1 MTDDANDPEPDI
13 VFGRDLEKDLPA
25 ALARH
30 SAQRVLVVSSPSRR
44 FVDRVTTALGDRPF
58 EVFAEAQ
65 VHVPADVVAK
75 ASDAVRRFGAD
86 TIVTVGGGSATGLG
100 KALRLEHDLT
110 LVVVPTT
117 YAGSEQTDIY
127 GITTNGDKQTGRDPR
142 VRPDVVLY
150 EASLTAELP
159 VKLTTQ
165 SLMNALAHPVSA
177 LSTKSLD
184 GATRRDALAAVRTI
198 LRVLE
203 ELAEAPRDPQAR
215 LDALRATARAGAI
228 IDGGTRGVHH
238 RIAHVLGG
246 RFDLQH
252 AAVHSLLLPH
262 SVASL
267 AAEDP
272 SLFAELCEAVAIPD
286 LPGALFDLLRR
297 ADAETSLHALGVK
310 LPALEEAL
318 AEHTGLPAALVRHAF
333 HGGRPSV
340 RVHLED

>member
-1 MTDDANDPEPDI
+1 
-13 VFGRDLEKDLPA
+13 
-25 ALARH
+25 
-30 SAQRVLVVSSPSRR
+30 
-44 FVDRVTTALGDRPF
+44 
-58 EVFAEAQ
+58 
-65 VHVPADVVAK
+65 
-75 ASDAVRRFGAD
+75 
-86 TIVTVGGGSATGLG
+86 
-100 KALRLEHDLT
+100 
-110 LVVVPTT
+110 VPTT
-117 YAGSEQTDIY
+117 YSGSEQTDLY
-127 GITTNGDKQTGRDPR
+127 GITTHRDKKTGRNPR

-184 GATRRDALAAVRTI
+184 DATRREALGAVRAI
-198 LRVLE
+198 LRVLD
-203 ELAEAPRDPQAR
+203 ELAEAPRNMQAR
-215 LDALRATARAGAI
+215 LDALRATAGAGAI
-228 IDGGTRGVHH
+228 IHGGTLGVHH

-246 RFDLQH
+246 RFDLPH

-262 SVASL
+262 SLAWL

-272 SLFAELCEAVAIPD
+272 SLFAELTEAAAVPD

-310 LPALEEAL
+310 RPALEDAL
-318 AEHTGLPAALVRHAF
+318 AEHAELPAALVRHAF

-340 RVHLED
+340 RVHLDD